1 MDQAQILT
9 RLSEIMREV
18 LDNPSLVLTP
28 DTTAADV
35 ADWDS
40 MTNITFIVE
49 VEQRFG
55 VKFKTAEI
63 EEMRNVGDM
72 VKMLTEKLAR

>member
-1 MDQAQILT
+1 
-9 RLSEIMREV
+9 MREV
-18 LDNPSLVLTP
+18 LDNPSLTLTP

-35 ADWDS
+35 ENWNC

-49 VEQRFG
+49 IEHRLG

-72 VKMLTEKLAR
+72 VNMIAEKTAA